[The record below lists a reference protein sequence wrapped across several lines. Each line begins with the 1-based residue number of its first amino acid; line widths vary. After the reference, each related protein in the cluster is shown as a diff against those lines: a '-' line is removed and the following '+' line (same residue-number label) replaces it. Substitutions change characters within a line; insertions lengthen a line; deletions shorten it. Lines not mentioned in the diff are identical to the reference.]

1 MDKALA
7 LISRVLVLGM
17 AFALANC
24 AQYKNGT
31 HVLVSVKDQRMVL
44 MQYGEPIKTYPVSTS
59 KYGLGD
65 RPGSN
70 RTPIGQM
77 SIYKKIGGGAPHGAV
92 FKSRRRTGE
101 IVRPNSPG
109 RDPIVT
115 RILWL
120 EGEERS
126 TRNARRRFIYIHGTP
141 EERNIGRP
149 VSYGC
154 IRMTSRDVADLYK
167 RVREETPVFVTRR
180 GVRLAEVPK
189 REKQLYAVV
198 ESRKQVP
205 PPYVLEAEAELMAA
219 AAPYSKASEAAAKA
233 AEEERG
239 RLIRR

>member
-1 MDKALA
+1 
-7 LISRVLVLGM
+7 M
-17 AFALANC
+17 AFMLANC
-24 AQYKNGT
+24 AQYKDGT

-44 MQYGEPIKTYPVSTS
+44 MQYGNPIKTYPVSTS

-77 SIYKKIGGGAPHGAV
+77 SIYKKIGAGAPHGAV

-120 EGEERS
+120 QGEERS
-126 TRNARRRFIYIHGTP
+126 TRNAKRRYIYIHGTP
-141 EERNIGRP
+141 EERTIGRP

-167 RVREETPVFVTRR
+167 RVRERTPVYVTRR
-180 GVRLAEVPK
+180 GMRVAEVPS
-189 REKQLYAVV
+189 REKQLYAAV
-198 ESRKQVP
+198 ESRTPATP
-205 PPYVLEAEAELMAA
+205 PPHILQAEAELMAA
-219 AAPYSKASEAAAKA
+219 AAPYSKSSQAAAEAAE
-233 AEEERG
+233 AERR
-239 RLIRR
+239 RLLRP